1 MTTDTLPS
9 TTSSVHLPGIFS
21 IGLEQII
28 ERMRPSV
35 VQVRREGHGAG
46 TGIVWQG
53 NGTILTNNHVVPHDG
68 KKVQVELQDGRVLD
82 ARVVDRDPTLDLAL
96 LHIPVDNLPTIPVGD
111 SAKLRV
117 GELVFA
123 VGHPWGQRGVVTAG
137 IVSALTT
144 VKDRDSDREMAYIK
158 SDVQLAP
165 GNSGGP
171 LLDAQGRVVGI
182 NAMIFGGDL
191 SVAIPSNAVSNWVA
205 GIPKTPISLGVQI
218 QAVELPANVRQ
229 ELSRE
234 QLSGL
239 LVVGIVPGGRAE
251 QASFLVGDIL
261 LDLAEKPLNDVASLR
276 AVLAKSEALDKV
288 TLHVLRGGTIVEID
302 VTITAAETSA

>member
-1 MTTDTLPS
+1 MTTETFPS
-9 TTSSVHLPGIFS
+9 TTSSMHLPGIFS
-21 IGLEQII
+21 VGLRQII
-28 ERMRPSV
+28 EQVRPSV

-53 NGTILTNNHVVPHDG
+53 NGTILTNNHVVPHEG
-68 KKVQVELQDGRVLD
+68 IKVQVELQNGRVLD

-96 LHIPVDNLPTIPVGD
+96 LHIPIDNLPTIPVGD

-123 VGHPWGQRGVVTAG
+123 IGHPWGQRGVVTAG
-137 IVSALTT
+137 IVSARSK
-144 VKDRDSDREMAYIK
+144 VKDRNSDREMEYIK
-158 SDVQLAP
+158 SDVRLAP

-171 LLDAQGRVVGI
+171 LLDAQGRIVGI

-191 SVAIPSNAVSNWVA
+191 SVAIPSNVVSAWVA
-205 GIPKTPISLGVQI
+205 RIPKTPISLGVQI

-234 QLSGL
+234 QISGL

-251 QASFLVGDIL
+251 RVGFLVGDIL
-261 LDLAEKPLNDVASLR
+261 LDIAGKALNDVASLR
-276 AVLAKSEALDKV
+276 AVLAESDAQDKV
-288 TLHVLRGGTIVEID
+288 TLHVLRGGAIVEID
-302 VTITAAETSA
+302 VAVKAAETSA